1 MKFHNIKKIK
11 LWKKKFILMLLVIL
25 TYVNDSHFTSMKITI
40 HHLVNFI
47 NVVDLVHIVGFSH
60 KYHFYPC
67 VHFIDIVIFIG
78 EIHFYQCL
86 NSSMWLVS
94 WIYINFCGMVHCVIN
109 FIHMWVLPL
118 WSISSI
124 CEFCL
129 CGQFHME
136 IQLYQCCWSSFMEIF
151 SHIQIIA
158 IVWLILSI
166 NVLIFFLL
174 SRDRFLL
181 MWFYQSMDNFI
192 FMVIFV
198 SISSINNVFV
208 I

>member
-1 MKFHNIKKIK
+1 
-11 LWKKKFILMLLVIL
+11 MLLVTL
-25 TYVNDSHFTSMKITI
+25 TYVNDNQFTSMKITI

-47 NVVDLVHIVGFSH
+47 NVADLIHIVGFNH

-94 WIYINFCGMVHCVIN
+94 WIYINPCGMVHCVIN
-109 FIHMWVLPL
+109 FIHMRVLAL
-118 WSISSI
+118 WSISYGNPTLSMLLKFI
-124 CEFCL
+124 HGNIFKHTNNCNCVIDFLHKCIEF
-129 CGQFHME
+129 
-136 IQLYQCCWSSFMEIF
+136 
-151 SHIQIIA
+151 
-158 IVWLILSI
+158 
-166 NVLIFFLL
+166 L

-198 SISSINNVFV
+198 SISSINNVSV